1 MSDLHV
7 IIWLNKCILRVLLGS
22 LERSFKYWGLTS
34 GRVLGQPHTA
44 LYQPFCNHSIFE
56 NYFQVVVNI
65 FKGHL
70 QWLERTTLLANG
82 LCCIMCQK
90 LWRLVSISASRGAEV
105 SYTASWLELWWHNW
119 PAWLRA
125 LSTMNWKDFWTFLNP
140 FECKCLFS
148 ANLTRCQLI
157 LTASQLISATQFYDL
172 NYDDITDQ
180 HGLELSHCNELNRFL
195 NIS

>member
-1 MSDLHV
+1 MRKNCLFVSRVSWQTCPYLQYSLKPWISSGNPLLGGWFRDPSFDPFYW
-7 IIWLNKCILRVLLGS
+7 IIETGLIYLGS
-22 LERSFKYWGLTS
+22 LNPIESGLWDDS
-34 GRVLGQPHTA
+34 DYRNGVCRYIGAMLLH
-44 LYQPFCNHSIFE
+44 QPFCNYFVFE

-119 PAWLRA
+119 PAWLRP
-125 LSTMNWKDFWTFLNP
+125 LSLQWI
-140 FECKCLFS
+140 E
-148 ANLTRCQLI
+148 
-157 LTASQLISATQFYDL
+157 
-172 NYDDITDQ
+172 
-180 HGLELSHCNELNRFL
+180 
-195 NIS
+195 NISEHFLIH

>member
-1 MSDLHV
+1 MAPWRPNFTNQRL
-7 IIWLNKCILRVLLGS
+7 W
-22 LERSFKYWGLTS
+22 
-34 GRVLGQPHTA
+34 
-44 LYQPFCNHSIFE
+44 LYQSFCNPFVFE

-125 LSTMNWKDFWTFLNP
+125 LSLQWIEKISEHFLIYLKGGLFATMQKLTWILSKWR
-140 FECKCLFS
+140 CFS
-148 ANLTRCQLI
+148 WFGQMSAEKKHQKLSSCDVIKVL
-157 LTASQLISATQFYDL
+157 LISWGF
-172 NYDDITDQ
+172 
-180 HGLELSHCNELNRFL
+180 
-195 NIS
+195 